1 MGIKAVF
8 AQSSFAQ
15 YRRNIQELPRGSICN
30 STLLFSAIIYAFAG
44 IPMTWDQGSSATIPS
59 LPGFDKQF
67 NVSSGSDAAAIST
80 YVSIIYIGYAV
91 GAALSFF
98 LNDHLGRR
106 WAFRMYSLV
115 CIIGQMIVVGAPNMG
130 AVYAARIITGIGI
143 GALSVIGPM
152 SIVEIS
158 PKEIRGLLTGM
169 YTVSMGI
176 ALTAANFCV
185 LGIHRNIPESKLQ
198 YQIPAFCIAIFMA
211 LCIVGSFY
219 ISESP
224 RWLMMIGRKE
234 EAIQSLTD
242 LRRMPA
248 EHPRIVTE
256 VTDIEQSL
264 ILERGDVHGNW
275 NICFIVKETFTV
287 PSNLRR
293 LQQVLVAYALAQL
306 SGANTV
312 TSYFIPIMSLLGD
325 TGDTERHMFLS
336 GMYGFSKLMFS
347 IISAFFFID
356 ILGRRKSLFIGITA
370 QMLSH
375 IYIGVFMKFEQS
387 GPVPKGAST
396 FAIVALFV
404 HAFGY
409 AVGLFI
415 LPYVFGGE
423 LWPNHIRSF
432 GGAVGATFH
441 WLFLYALKYA
451 FPKILSS
458 MDNWGA
464 FIFFAG
470 WCFLGLLYTYFIVPE
485 IAGLS
490 VEEIDEIFRGPWYNT
505 FRRTKRG
512 AVING
517 VEGKGFD
524 ESNEAHTKV

>member
-1 MGIKAVF
+1 MSIKDAF
-8 AQSSFAQ
+8 ARSSFAR
-15 YRRNIQELPRGSICN
+15 YRKNIQELPRR
-30 STLLFSAIIYAFAG
+30 IIWN
-44 IPMTWDQGSSATIPS
+44 TWDQGSSATIPS

-67 NVSSGSDAAAIST
+67 NVSSGSNAEAIST

-98 LNDHLGRR
+98 VNDHLGRR
-106 WAFRMYSLV
+106 WAFRLYSLV
-115 CIIGQMIVVGAPNMG
+115 CIIGQMIVVGAPDMG
-130 AVYAARIITGIGI
+130 AVYAARIIIGIGI

-158 PKEIRGLLTGM
+158 PKGIRGLLTGM

-176 ALTAANFCV
+176 ALLSANFCV
-185 LGIHRNIPESKLQ
+185 LGIHRNVPSGKFQ
-198 YQIPAFCIAIFMA
+198 YQIPAFSIAIFLA
-211 LCIVGSFY
+211 LCIAGSFF

-224 RWLMMIGRKE
+224 RWLMMTGRRE
-234 EAIQSLTD
+234 DAVQTLSD
-242 LRRMPA
+242 LRRIPVN
-248 EHPRIVTE
+248 HPRIVNE
-256 VTDIEQSL
+256 VRDIEHSL
-264 ILERGDVHGNW
+264 IMERGDVHSNW
-275 NICFIVKETFTV
+275 GIRFIARETFTV

-293 LQQVLVAYALAQL
+293 LQQVLFAYALAQL
-306 SGANTV
+306 SGANAV

-336 GMYGFSKLMFS
+336 GIYGLSKLIFS

-356 ILGRRKSLFIGITA
+356 IMGRRKSLYIGITA

-375 IYIGVFMKFEQS
+375 IYIGIFMKFEQH

-396 FAIVALFV
+396 FAIVALFI

-441 WLFLYALKYA
+441 WLCLYALQFA
-451 FPKILSS
+451 FPKIMSS
-458 MDNWGA
+458 MNNWGA

-470 WCFLGLLYTYFIVPE
+470 WCFLGLLYTYFIIPE
-485 IAGLS
+485 VAGLS
-490 VEEIDEIFRGPWYNT
+490 VEEIDVIFQGPWYT
-505 FRRTKRG
+505 AFRRSKRG
-512 AVING
+512 TVLNG
-517 VEGKGFD
+517 VEEKGFAGA
-524 ESNEAHTKV
+524 EVETKE